1 MDVFR
6 GRGGRIMLMSHTIT
20 SITSKPFDNPHIRK
34 ILDRVINKINYQ
46 YLHQLP
52 GHPLFVDPFANDSF
66 TQYLQGCITNDLN
79 PKFNTNYN
87 LEFKD
92 FAYEMKELEH
102 KFDLILFDPPYS
114 LRQLKDQY
122 DGIGKELKLWQ
133 THNMW
138 GEGKDVLADLVKVG
152 GYVIS
157 LGWTTAGFG
166 QKRGFQK
173 KEVHVFEQAAR
184 EDRYS
189 MYVVVEQ
196 KTQTKLELQFEGIEE
211 E

>member
-1 MDVFR
+1 
-6 GRGGRIMLMSHTIT
+6 MLMSHRIT
-20 SITSKPFDNPHIRK
+20 NVTAYPFDNPHIRK
-34 ILDRVINKINYQ
+34 IIDRVINQINYK
-46 YLHQLP
+46 YLQGIMH

-66 TQYLQGCITNDLN
+66 TNFLQGCITNDLN
-79 PKFNTNYN
+79 KKFNTNYN

-92 FAYEMKELEH
+92 FAYEMKELNHE
-102 KFDLILFDPPYS
+102 FDLVLFDPPYS

-122 DGIGKELKLWQ
+122 DGIGKDLKLWQ

-138 GEGKDVLADLVKVG
+138 GEGKDVLAHQVKLG

-157 LGWTTAGFG
+157 LGWSTAGFG
-166 QKRGFQK
+166 KKRGFVK
-173 KEVHVFEQAAR
+173 KEVHVFEQVAR

-189 MYVVVEQ
+189 LFLVVEQ
-196 KTQTKLELQFEGIEE
+196 KLQSKLKLQFGEIEE

>member
-1 MDVFR
+1 
-6 GRGGRIMLMSHTIT
+6 MLYRWALLAQAVSNAYLT
-20 SITSKPFDNPHIRK
+20 TSKCFH
-34 ILDRVINKINYQ
+34 
-46 YLHQLP
+46 
-52 GHPLFVDPFANDSF
+52 
-66 TQYLQGCITNDLN
+66 YLQI
-79 PKFNTNYN
+79 YA
-87 LEFKD
+87 E
-92 FAYEMKELEH
+92 
-102 KFDLILFDPPYS
+102 
-114 LRQLKDQY
+114 
-122 DGIGKELKLWQ
+122 GIGKELKLWQ

-196 KTQTKLELQFEGIEE
+196 KTQTKLKLQFEGIEE